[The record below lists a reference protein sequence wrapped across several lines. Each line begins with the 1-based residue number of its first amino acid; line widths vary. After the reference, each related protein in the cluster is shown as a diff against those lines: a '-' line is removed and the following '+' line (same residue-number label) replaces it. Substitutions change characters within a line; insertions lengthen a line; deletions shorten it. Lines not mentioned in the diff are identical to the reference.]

1 MLMNKQRIPKLNPL
15 FFRILLY
22 FLSLLLPII
31 IIGMVFYINISN
43 RLQDDFTQKVQMN
56 LQSSANT
63 IEIYMRTVQETSV
76 NFFYEKKPLLL
87 PYDEYNLQERVR
99 IPEIPDTLSRVANNL
114 SALIDNLFLFADD
127 EKVYTAAGL
136 DDFDSYFEKSFSFR
150 KYNKEYWKN
159 KLTTG
164 KSIEILEAS
173 EVTLNNGV
181 QKTIIPLVFMNTV
194 NGHKAILVTT
204 FSVDMI
210 QKTIL
215 NHAVTKS
222 TSFLVTDNNNNLIQ
236 SSDRNLLD
244 ATTIRQISEFFSA
257 GTAQHGEIRIGKIDF
272 FVNYV
277 KSESYGWNY
286 YSITP
291 VSDFKEQA
299 NYFVTLIVTICL
311 VLVVVGILFS
321 FIFTFNLYNPIK
333 RISDILLSKSEL
345 AGEPSKGSGTAN
357 EFEFIGRGIHQLIE
371 FNHKF
376 KNELEV
382 ISTEYMDQA
391 LLNYIHGSTSVNERD
406 LRKML
411 KEQLQFNKNAYLCC
425 NIKFGLKPAFY
436 SDIQDTERLIILDK
450 IKKIIWGLIK
460 PHVNAY
466 ILEEK
471 EYLYIAVVNVQEEDS
486 LVQVKIGLDLLL
498 DTFRYDSQYCY
509 IHIGIGNIYED
520 IRGVVKSYA
529 DAMNALEAVD
539 ANKDFQVNDAQE
551 LSPVATLYSYS
562 FMDENIIL
570 NCLKAR
576 NLESLELKIGDII
589 DKNKLTGAHS
599 IVSALLSE
607 MYHTGCRFL
616 AERGLNAQN
625 FAEEQEHTALRKKFD
640 PYLGMDDKKRLL
652 LDFFNKIIQ
661 HTSGQDQGKS
671 SSLTSTII
679 KYIEDNYHHDLY
691 LEKISGEMGVS
702 TKYISRLF
710 FEKTGVHLSTYISQH
725 RISKAKELLL
735 ETDLNINDISQ
746 KVGIYSRTTF
756 IRLFKKYEGITPNHY
771 RNMKK

>member
-1 MLMNKQRIPKLNPL
+1 MSMSKQRIPTLNPL

-31 IIGMVFYINISN
+31 IIGTVFYININN
-43 RLQDDFTQKVQMN
+43 RLQDEFTQKVQLS

-63 IEIYMRTVQETSV
+63 IEIYLRTVQETSV

-87 PYDEYNLQERVR
+87 PYQEYNREERVR
-99 IPEIPDTLSRVANNL
+99 LPEIPETLSRVTNNL
-114 SALIDNLFLFADD
+114 SALIDDLFLFADD
-127 EKVYTAAGL
+127 EKVYTAEGL
-136 DDFDSYFEKSFSFR
+136 NDFDYFFEKGSIFR
-150 KYNKEYWKN
+150 NYSKDYWRN
-159 KLTTG
+159 KLNTNQ
-164 KSIEILEAS
+164 SIEILEAS

-181 QKTIIPLVFMNTV
+181 QKTVIPLVFMNTV

-204 FSVDMI
+204 FSMDII
-210 QKTIL
+210 QKTII
-215 NHAVTKS
+215 NQAFTES

-236 SSDRNLLD
+236 SSNRNLPDVPTVRSINEHFHNSKTGHVQLN
-244 ATTIRQISEFFSA
+244 
-257 GTAQHGEIRIGKIDF
+257 IGGVDC
-272 FVNYV
+272 FVNFV

-291 VSDFKEQA
+291 VSVFKEQTD
-299 NYFVTLIVTICL
+299 YFVTLIVTICL
-311 VLVVVGILFS
+311 VLVVIGILFS

-345 AGEPSKGSGTAN
+345 TGEPSKGMGAAN
-357 EFEFIGRGIHQLIE
+357 EFERIGKGIHQLIE

-376 KNELEV
+376 KNELEI
-382 ISTEYMDQA
+382 ISTEYLDQA
-391 LLNYIHGSTSVNERD
+391 LLNYIHGGVAVNERD
-406 LRKML
+406 LQIL
-411 KEQLQFNKNAYLCC
+411 LGEQLQFKQNGYLIC

-471 EYLYIAVVNVQEEDS
+471 EYLYIAVVNVQEGDNLS
-486 LVQVKIGLDLLL
+486 QVKTGLELLL

-509 IHIGIGNIYED
+509 IHIGIGNIYEG
-520 IRGVVKSYA
+520 IRGIAKSYA
-529 DAMNALEAVD
+529 DAMHVLEAAD
-539 ANKDFQVNDAQE
+539 ASKDFQMKEAKE
-551 LSPVATLYSYS
+551 LPPAATLYSYS
-562 FMDENIIL
+562 FMDEHMIL

-576 NLESLELKIGDII
+576 NLESLEQKVDNII
-589 DKNKLTGAHS
+589 SKNKQAGAS
-599 IVSALLSE
+599 SLLSE
-607 MYHTGCRFL
+607 MYQTGCRFL
-616 AERGLNAQN
+616 AERGLNAQS
-625 FAEEQEHTALRKKFD
+625 FAEEQEHAALRKKTE
-640 PYLGMDDKKRLL
+640 PYLDLNDKKRLL
-652 LDFFNKIIQ
+652 LQFFRKIIQ
-661 HTSGQDQGKS
+661 HASGQEQGKS
-671 SSLTSTII
+671 SSLISTIM

-702 TKYISRLF
+702 TKYVSRLF
-710 FEKTGVHLSTYISQH
+710 YEKTGIHLSTYISQY

-735 ETDLNINDISQ
+735 EKDLTINDISQ

-756 IRLFKKYEGITPNHY
+756 IRLFKKYEGITPHEY
-771 RNMKK
+771 RALKK

>member
-1 MLMNKQRIPKLNPL
+1 MNKKRIPTLNPL

-31 IIGMVFYINISN
+31 IIGAVFYINVSS
-43 RLQDDFTQKVQMN
+43 RLQDEFTQKIQMN

-63 IEIYMRTVQETSV
+63 IEIYLRTVQETSL

-87 PYDEYNLQERVR
+87 PYDEYTLEERVR

-127 EKVYTAAGL
+127 QKVYTGQGL
-136 DDFDSYFEKSFSFR
+136 DDFDYYFEKGSFFQ

-159 KLTTG
+159 KLNTE
-164 KSIEILEAS
+164 KSIEVLEAS

-181 QKTIIPLVFMNTV
+181 HKNIVPLVFMNTV

-204 FSVDMI
+204 ISVDMI
-210 QKTIL
+210 KKTVL
-215 NHAVTKS
+215 NHAVTES
-222 TSFLVTDNNNNLIQ
+222 TSFLVTDTNNNLIQ

-244 ATTIRQISEFFSA
+244 AQVIRQISEFFSS
-257 GTAQHGEIRIGKIDF
+257 GKVQHGELRIGNIDCI
-272 FVNYV
+272 VNYV

-291 VSDFKEQA
+291 VSDFKEQT
-299 NYFVTLIVTICL
+299 NYFVMLIVIICL
-311 VLVVVGILFS
+311 VLIVVGILFS

-345 AGEPSKGSGTAN
+345 NEPSNGSGVAN

-391 LLNYIHGSTSVNERD
+391 LLNYIHGSVAVNERD
-406 LRKML
+406 LHKML
-411 KEQLQFNKNAYLCC
+411 VDQLQFNNNAYVCC

-436 SDIQDTERLIILDK
+436 SDIQDTDRLIILDK
-450 IKKIIWGLIK
+450 IKKIIWGLIN
-460 PHVNAY
+460 PHVNAH

-471 EYLYIAVVNVQEEDS
+471 ENLYIAVVNVQEEDS
-486 LVQVKIGLDLLL
+486 LVQVKMGLELLL

-509 IHIGIGNIYED
+509 IHIGIGNIYKE
-520 IRGVVKSYA
+520 IRGIVKSYA
-529 DAMNALEAVD
+529 DAMHVVEAVD
-539 ANKDFQVNDAQE
+539 ANKDFQMDEAQE
-551 LSPVATLYSYS
+551 LPPVAMLYSYS
-562 FMDENIIL
+562 FMDENMIL
-570 NCLKAR
+570 NCLKAQK
-576 NLESLELKIGDII
+576 LEGLEHQIEGII
-589 DKNKLTGAHS
+589 SKNKLTGAHS

-616 AERGLNAQN
+616 AEKGLNPQN
-625 FAEEQEHTALRKKFD
+625 FAEELEHTALRKKSD
-640 PYLGMDDKKRLL
+640 PHLGIDDKKRLL
-652 LDFFNKIIQ
+652 LDFFQQIIQ
-661 HTSGQDQGKS
+661 HSSAQDQGKS

-702 TKYISRLF
+702 TKYISRMF
-710 FEKTGVHLSTYISQH
+710 FEKTNVHLSTYISH
-725 RISKAKELLL
+725 FRISKAKELLV
-735 ETDLNINDISQ
+735 ETDLNISDISQ